1 MARPAHHQL
10 VVLLVALLVVSAAP
24 PPAVNAAGLTC
35 EQVMTTLAPCVKY
48 INATK
53 RSNLPGCCN
62 AIWNLIVAS
71 RRNNTSTAAR
81 QATCECLK
89 QQSSNFVH
97 GNKLMIM
104 ASLAGRCRMNIPYP
118 FPISPLTDCSRV
130 H

>member
-1 MARPAHHQL
+1 
-10 VVLLVALLVVSAAP
+10 
-24 PPAVNAAGLTC
+24 
-35 EQVMTTLAPCVKY
+35 MTTLAPCVKY

-118 FPISPLTDCSRV
+118 FPISPLTDCSRYILFICIFNFDQHQFLNFRGFHFHV
-130 H
+130 ANK